1 MGLGFRASIP
11 VLVTGYGNWALA
23 MELVVVLILELQTP
37 LANCRDNVHVK
48 CQGAL

>member
-23 MELVVVLILELQTP
+23 MKLVLELQTP